1 MNNPVPYKPKNHIR
15 IVTAAS
21 LFDGHDAAINIMR
34 RVIQASG
41 AEVIHLGHNRSVAEI
56 VDCAIQEDAQAIA
69 ITSYQGGHTEYL
81 KYMYDLLKERNANI
95 KIFGGGGGTILPS
108 EIAELHEYGITRLYH
123 PDDGRAMGL
132 QGMINDLLE
141 KCDFSTYQ
149 KNFSKVSNFA
159 EVGVNGDDFEEESD
173 NQLIIND
180 LIKKSRQKDHQ
191 AIARLISIAEN
202 YPEVYKSL
210 TPTLSKG
217 EGVNNTPSLSGRA
230 GEGLRIPV
238 LGITGT
244 GGAGKS
250 SLVDELVRR
259 YLLDFQDKTIAVIS
273 VDPSK
278 RKTGGALLGDRIR
291 MNSIHN
297 SRVYMRSLAT
307 RQSNLALSKY
317 VQDAIDICKFAQFD
331 LIVVETSGIGQS
343 DTEIIEHSDTA
354 LYVMTS
360 EYGAAT
366 QLEKIDMLDFAD
378 IIAINKFDKRG
389 SLDAM
394 RDVKKQ
400 YKRNHNLWD
409 ANDEDLPIY
418 GTIASQFNDPGT
430 NTLYRKIMDKLVE
443 KTGITALQSSFEI
456 TEKMSEK
463 VYIIPP
469 DRVRYL
475 AEICENADT
484 YALFVKEQSQIAR
497 RMYQLKG
504 TIEQIRETIGQKKIE
519 IVEQSENQ
527 VVAIEYIQGEPEYLK
542 DLIERY
548 HILNSKLDGECK
560 AMLQDWS
567 AMKKRYQADKY
578 QFQVR
583 DKVIEQDLYYTS
595 LSGTKIPKVSL
606 PRYEDWG
613 DILQWLLT
621 ENAPGFFPY
630 ASGVF
635 PLKRE
640 GEDPTRMFAGEGGPE
655 RTNKRFHYVS
665 KGLPAKRLSTAFDSV
680 TLYGENPDHRPDIYG
695 KIGNSGV
702 SVATLDDAKKLYSG
716 FNLCNPST
724 SVSMTIN
731 GPAPMLL
738 SFFMNTAIDQQCEI
752 YIKENG
758 LEEEVN
764 RRILEILAN
773 KFFKKVETEA
783 LEDDEE
789 VLSDAADSYGM
800 SADEYEK
807 EFGFNTFCKII
818 FNDNNKEIKV
828 EISADKKEYESAY
841 LNQLLEDSEILNQLL
856 YPSKLVEWRGFQIP
870 EVLFDFIPKYNGEI
884 PEGNDGLGLLLLGVT
899 GDQVLPQE
907 IYAKIKAYALSQ
919 VRGTVQ
925 ADILKEDQA
934 QNTCIFSTEFALRM
948 MGDIQQ
954 YFIDKKVRNFY
965 SVSISGYH
973 IAEAGANPI
982 TQLALTLSNGFTFVE
997 YYLSRG
1003 MNIDDFAPNLSF
1015 FFSNGMDP
1023 EYSVLGRV
1031 ARRIWAKA
1039 MKYKYKGNDRSQKLK
1054 YHIQTSGRS
1063 LHAQEIAFNDIRTTL
1078 QALYAI
1084 YDNCN
1089 SLHTNAYDEAIT
1101 TPTEESVRRAMAIQM
1116 IINHELGL
1124 AKNENPLQG
1133 AFIIEELTDL
1143 VEQAVYQEFRSISE
1157 RGGVL
1162 GAMERMYQRTKIQE
1176 ESMHYEMKKHTGEL
1190 PIIGVNT
1197 FLDPQGS
1204 PTIIPAEVIRSTTE
1218 EKEFQIAARDAF
1230 HARNAETA
1238 PEMLKQLQKT
1248 SIENGNIFEALMEC
1262 AKVCS
1267 LGQMSNALYQ
1277 VGGQYRRNM

>member
-1 MNNPVPYKPKNHIR
+1 MQTTPYKPQNHIR

-34 RVIQASG
+34 RIIQASG

-69 ITSYQGGHTEYL
+69 VTSYQGGHIEYF
-81 KYMYDLLKERNANI
+81 KYAYDLLKEKGAGHIR
-95 KIFGGGGGTILPS
+95 IFGGGGGTILPS
-108 EIAELHEYGITRLYH
+108 EIEELHAYGITRIYH

-132 QGMINDLLE
+132 QGMINDLLQ
-141 KCDFSTYQ
+141 KCDFPTFNPQ
-149 KNFSKVSNFA
+149 KNTNPTATQA
-159 EVGVNGDDFEEESD
+159 ESVPEIYS
-173 NQLIIND
+173 LIAQA
-180 LIKKSRQKDHQ
+180 RQKSHL
-191 AIARLISIAEN
+191 AIGRLISIAEN
-202 YPEVYKSL
+202 FPEVYQTIKSEIVDI
-210 TPTLSKG
+210 K
-217 EGVNNTPSLSGRA
+217 NK
-230 GEGLRIPV
+230 IPV

-250 SLVDELVRR
+250 SIIDEIVRR
-259 YLLDFQDKTIAVIS
+259 FLLDFEEKSIAVIS

-291 MNSIHN
+291 MNAIHN

-307 RQSNLALSKY
+307 RQSNLALSRY
-317 VQDAIDICKFAQFD
+317 VQDAIDICKFAGFD
-331 LIVVETSGIGQS
+331 MLIVETSGIGQS
-343 DTEIIEHSDTA
+343 DTEIVEHSDVCM
-354 LYVMTS
+354 YVMTS

-389 SLDAM
+389 SLDAL
-394 RDVKKQ
+394 RDVRKQ
-400 YKRNHNLWD
+400 YKRNKNLWD
-409 ANDEDLPIY
+409 TPDEELPIF

-430 NTLYRKIMDKLVE
+430 NVLYRNIMDKIVA
-443 KTGITALQSSFEI
+443 KTNVTALQSDFEI

-469 DRVRYL
+469 ERVRYL
-475 AEICENADT
+475 SEICENSENYDK
-484 YALFVKEQSQIAR
+484 FVKEQTSIAR
-497 RMYQLKG
+497 QMYQLKG
-504 TIEQIRETIGQKKIE
+504 TIDMLRAEIGKKVIE
-519 IVEQSENQ
+519 IKEQSENL
-527 VVAIEYIQGEPEYLK
+527 VYAVEHIQGEPEYLS
-542 DLIERY
+542 DLVDRY
-548 HILNSKLDGECK
+548 NRLEKSLDAECK
-560 AMLQDWS
+560 AMLKDWS
-567 AMKKRYQADKY
+567 NTKKRYKAEKY

-583 DKVIEQDLYYTS
+583 DKIIEQDLYYTS
-595 LSGTKIPKVSL
+595 LSGTKVPKVSL

-630 ASGVF
+630 TSGVF

-640 GEDPTRMFAGEGGPE
+640 GEDPIRMFAGEGRPE

-716 FNLCNPST
+716 FNLCDPAT

-731 GPAPMLL
+731 GPAPMILA
-738 SFFMNTAIDQQCEI
+738 FFMNAAIDQQCEL
-752 YIKENG
+752 YIKKNG
-758 LEEEVN
+758 LEA
-764 RRILEILAN
+764 I
-773 KFFKKVETEA
+773 TEA
-783 LEDDEE
+783 KIEE
-789 VLSDAADSYGM
+789 IY
-800 SADEYEK
+800 
-807 EFGFNTFCKII
+807 
-818 FNDNNKEIKV
+818 
-828 EISADKKEYESAY
+828 KKKG
-841 LNQLLEDSEILNQLL
+841 L
-856 YPSKLVEWRGFQIP
+856 PR
-870 EVLFDFIPKYNGEI
+870 PKYNAENL
-884 PEGNDGLGLLLLGVT
+884 PEGNDGLGLMLLGVT
-899 GDQVLPQE
+899 GEEVLPKDVYEQ
-907 IYAKIKAYALSQ
+907 IKAYTLSQ

-1003 MNIDDFAPNLSF
+1003 MHIDDFAPNLSF

-1039 MKYKYKGNDRSQKLK
+1039 IKYKYGGNERSQKLK

-1101 TPTEESVRRAMAIQM
+1101 TPTEESVRRAMAIQL

-1133 AFIIEELTDL
+1133 SFIIEELTDL
-1143 VEQAVYQEFRSISE
+1143 VEQAVLNEFKSISE

-1162 GAMERMYQRTKIQE
+1162 GAMERMYQRSKVQE
-1176 ESMHYEMKKHTGEL
+1176 ESMYYEMKKHTGEL
-1190 PIIGVNT
+1190 PIVGVNT
-1197 FLDPQGS
+1197 FLDPKGS
-1204 PTIIPAEVIRSTTE
+1204 PTVVPAEVIRSTTE
-1218 EKEFQIAARDAF
+1218 EKELQIAQLNAF
-1230 HARNAETA
+1230 HARNAENS
-1238 PEMLKQLQKT
+1238 PVMLKYLQKT
-1248 SIENGNIFEALMEC
+1248 SIENGNIFEALMEV
-1262 AKVCS
+1262 AKYCS
-1267 LGQMSNALYQ
+1267 LGQMSNALYA